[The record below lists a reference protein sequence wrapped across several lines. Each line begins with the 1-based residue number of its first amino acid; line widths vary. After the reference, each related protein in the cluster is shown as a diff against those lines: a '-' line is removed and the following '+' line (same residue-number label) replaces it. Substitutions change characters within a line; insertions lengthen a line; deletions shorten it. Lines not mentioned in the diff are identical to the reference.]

1 METILEKIKKISER
15 AAEELREE
23 GFISD
28 TEIRT
33 LDRQDLCELLPGKAQ
48 LKVRK
53 EIFQLISQVPPQRN
67 TKHSIDDINIRGLIP
82 PDSFENAPSEQGPLL
97 EYLQLLKDHRIYLM
111 YVKGLIEAQ
120 IDTLERAR
128 RNSPDESN
136 YQEYA
141 TNSDDPPI
149 HFSPPEASSAAPPTW
164 SVSNLWPKQQRQDDP
179 PMNRSPPEA
188 SSAAPPT
195 WSVSNLWPKQQRQ
208 DDPPMN
214 RSPPEASSAAPPTWS
229 VSNLWPKQQRQ
240 AHVTYK
246 MVVSGKTLGTHLKVL
261 EKLNGPIPGHSES
274 LQLQKTNDEDCQV
287 IIVFCPVVSR
297 AGTDVEAAL
306 REVCGDK
313 PIILVAMHHMHSPS
327 GLPPPRTNSKV
338 VLGVNVFFHET
349 ANGLLPC
356 SQNES
361 ALNDMKVKLHD
372 YSKKRSC
379 LNLKRGTKY

>member
-1 METILEKIKKISER
+1 MLQTEPRHQELSHPLQTDPPTLHWSHRLVGYNKVPITMETILEKIKKISER

-97 EYLQLLKDHRIYLM
+97 EYLQLLKDHRIYLIIC
-111 YVKGLIEAQ
+111 YKL
-120 IDTLERAR
+120 R
-128 RNSPDESN
+128 RSTNTFFTPRGKFGCTTDLVCIKFVAKAAKTRRSTNESFTPRGKFGCTTDLVCIKFV
-136 YQEYA
+136 A
-141 TNSDDPPI
+141 KAAKTRRSTNESFTPRGKFGCTTDLVCI
-149 HFSPPEASSAAPPTW
+149 KFVAKAAKTSSCH
-164 SVSNLWPKQQRQDDP
+164 VQD
-179 PMNRSPPEA
+179 
-188 SSAAPPT
+188 
-195 WSVSNLWPKQQRQ
+195 
-208 DDPPMN
+208 
-214 RSPPEASSAAPPTWS
+214 
-229 VSNLWPKQQRQ
+229 
-240 AHVTYK
+240 
-246 MVVSGKTLGTHLKVL
+246 G
-261 EKLNGPIPGHSES
+261 GHSES

-338 VLGVNVFFHET
+338 VLESTHRF
-349 ANGLLPC
+349 GLERPL
-356 SQNES
+356 
-361 ALNDMKVKLHD
+361 
-372 YSKKRSC
+372 
-379 LNLKRGTKY
+379 G

>member
-208 DDPPMN
+208 
-214 RSPPEASSAAPPTWS
+214 
-229 VSNLWPKQQRQ
+229 

>member
-1 METILEKIKKISER
+1 MLQTEPRHQELSHPLQTDPPTLHWSHRLVGYNKVPITMETILEKIKKISER

-97 EYLQLLKDHRIYLM
+97 EYLQLLKDHRIYLIIC
-111 YVKGLIEAQ
+111 YKL
-120 IDTLERAR
+120 R
-128 RNSPDESN
+128 RSTNTFFTPRGKFGCTTDLVCIKFVAKAAKTRRSTNESFTPRGKFGCTTDLVCIKFV
-136 YQEYA
+136 A
-141 TNSDDPPI
+141 KAAKT
-149 HFSPPEASSAAPPTW
+149 SSCH
-164 SVSNLWPKQQRQDDP
+164 VQD
-179 PMNRSPPEA
+179 
-188 SSAAPPT
+188 
-195 WSVSNLWPKQQRQ
+195 
-208 DDPPMN
+208 
-214 RSPPEASSAAPPTWS
+214 
-229 VSNLWPKQQRQ
+229 
-240 AHVTYK
+240 
-246 MVVSGKTLGTHLKVL
+246 G
-261 EKLNGPIPGHSES
+261 GHSES

-338 VLGVNVFFHET
+338 VLESTHRF
-349 ANGLLPC
+349 GLERPL
-356 SQNES
+356 
-361 ALNDMKVKLHD
+361 
-372 YSKKRSC
+372 
-379 LNLKRGTKY
+379 G